1 MNESIEPKCWYC
13 NKYVSALDA
22 KVLVSGDI
30 AHSHCQNKVKG
41 APYRKYES
49 QYKAWLSKRHENKV
63 AKTLANNP
71 QIKISI
77 KYFQ

>member
-1 MNESIEPKCWYC
+1 MNESTECKCWYC
-13 NKYVSALDA
+13 NQYVPAYQA

-49 QYKAWLSKRHENKV
+49 QYKAWLSRRHESKV

-71 QIKISI
+71 QIKVSI